1 MRDWRVS
8 KRFRQMVEIRAEGE
22 PLKDF
27 ARPRVRLSPLLA
39 QKWKERGGWGVGGQ
53 IEMCL
58 STAIARMGKV
68 ATTAAVKITVIIF
81 GGLLGSCLKV

>member
-1 MRDWRVS
+1 
-8 KRFRQMVEIRAEGE
+8 MVEIRAERE

-27 ARPRVRLSPLLA
+27 ARPRVRQSPLLVR
-39 QKWKERGGWGVGGQ
+39 KWKGKRGGWGGRSERYLPTVK
-53 IEMCL
+53 
-58 STAIARMGKV
+58 ARTGRV